1 MAWHG
6 SWSFGRWSRAIMR
19 QRETGSRLVLIDE
32 RTSSIDE
39 RTEKIVNRI
48 IRENFA
54 GCIVLTIAHRPSA
67 VANYNGLLRLDRGAT
82 VDPTRES
89 DFESAEE
96 AT

>member
-32 RTSSIDE
+32 GTSSIDE

-48 IRENFA
+48 IKENFA
-54 GCIVLTIAHRPSA
+54 G
-67 VANYNGLLRLDRGAT
+67 YRGAT